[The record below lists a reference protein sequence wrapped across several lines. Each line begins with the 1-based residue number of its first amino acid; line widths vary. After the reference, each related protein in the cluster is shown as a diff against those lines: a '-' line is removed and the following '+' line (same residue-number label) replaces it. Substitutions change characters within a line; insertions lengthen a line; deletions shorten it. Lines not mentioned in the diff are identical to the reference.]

1 MVWNGGMG
9 EGACGA
15 DFCEYG
21 EFGVV
26 VGAVGVVCE
35 LKGES

>member
-1 MVWNGGMG
+1 MLWDGGMG

-15 DFCEYG
+15 GVCEYG
-21 EFGVV
+21 EFDLV

-35 LKGES
+35 VKR